1 MYGEWG
7 GLGLKRVAVVVDFEV
22 EVEDEVFS
30 VVVVVVALGVVVE
43 NGFCVD
49 VAAVALVAV
58 RLRHSGQGMLQVAAV
73 VGFEVGDEAEA
84 LVLAAVGWAVN
95 HR

>member
-1 MYGEWG
+1 VYEEWG

-22 EVEDEVFS
+22 EVEDEVLS
-30 VVVVVVALGVVVE
+30 VVVVVALGVVVE
-43 NGFCVD
+43 IEFCVD
-49 VAAVALVAV
+49 VVAVALVAV
-58 RLRHSGQGMLQVAAV
+58 SLRHFGQGMLQVAAV
-73 VGFEVGDEAEA
+73 VGFEVGVEAEA